1 LRDDMT
7 ADPRGAAARSLL
19 WNASERM
26 SERPGASSM
35 VRPNSIV
42 PIRIDNAADAGQ
54 GEAVIALRDVTKVFE
69 SRSGTVQALDATDLS
84 VCNNE
89 FVCLLG
95 PSGCGKSTILGLIAG
110 LTKPTTG
117 TVTINDQSIEAARKA
132 YRIGLVF
139 QDAVLLPW
147 RTVAENVSL
156 PLEVLGISKSARAS
170 KIKSVLDL
178 VKLDG
183 FENRFP
189 HELSGGMRQRLGIA
203 RALSF
208 DPQVLLMDEPFGALD
223 AITRDKMSIELLR
236 IWEQRQKTVL
246 FVTHSIGESVFLS
259 DRVVVLTPRP
269 GRIAAIVE
277 NPLPRPR
284 TLAMRDSADF
294 TAMSRRLRDILE
306 SE

>member
-1 LRDDMT
+1 
-7 ADPRGAAARSLL
+7 
-19 WNASERM
+19 
-26 SERPGASSM
+26 M
-35 VRPNSIV
+35 VRPNTIV
-42 PIRIDNAADAGQ
+42 PIRIEGAANAGQ
-54 GEAVIALRDVTKVFE
+54 GEAVIALRDVTKIFD
-69 SRSGTVQALDATDLS
+69 SRSGPVHALDAIDLS
-84 VCNNE
+84 VRNQE

-95 PSGCGKSTILGLIAG
+95 PSGCGKSTVLGLTAG
-110 LTKPTTG
+110 LIKPSSG
-117 TVTINDQSIEAARKA
+117 TITINDQSIEAARKA
-132 YRIGLVF
+132 HRIGLVF

-156 PLEVLGISKSARAS
+156 PLEVLGVSKSARAS
-170 KIKSVLDL
+170 QIKSVLDL

-183 FENRFP
+183 FERRFP

-236 IWEQRQKTVL
+236 IWEQRQKTVI
-246 FVTHSIGESVFLS
+246 FVTHSISEAVFLS
-259 DRVVVLTPRP
+259 DRVVVMTPRP
-269 GRIAAIVE
+269 GRIAAIMD

-284 TLAMRDSADF
+284 PLAMRDSTEF
-294 TAMSRRLRDILE
+294 LAMSRRLRDILE